1 MGLILATTFGLVLW
15 IVFWALGYSGL
26 DSVLIA
32 LVVMILGATGRIA
45 LRNLTGTSTPRG
57 Q

>member
-1 MGLILATTFGLVLW
+1 MLW

-26 DSVLIA
+26 DSMLIA
-32 LVVMILGATGRIA
+32 LVVIILGATGRVA
-45 LRNLTGTSTPRG
+45 LRNLTGTGTPPG

>member
-1 MGLILATTFGLVLW
+1 MGLVLATTFGLVLW

-32 LVVMILGATGRIA
+32 LVVMILGATGRVV

>member
-1 MGLILATTFGLVLW
+1 MGLVLASTFGLVLW

-32 LVVMILGATGRIA
+32 LVVMILGATGRIV
-45 LRNLTGTSTPRG
+45 LRNLTGASTPRG